1 MKTKN
6 KIIIAISV
14 VLVLAII
21 AVVLSIYNKNKQ
33 EHNEPE
39 DVVVLKENVIVI
51 TDEIDNDLQPYKVD
65 ENHLYFKKNPEYNK
79 NDVVVSGMTK
89 AAPNGYIRR
98 IIKTE
103 ELNGEFVVETEP
115 ATFLDV
121 FEELHIDRTFTL
133 IKGKQSPTIET
144 QSIKTDAINISSL
157 TKTEKENNFSIK
169 ESSDKDLDELFKVEF
184 DGDLCEEIHIEGETT
199 VKLWLNT
206 KIDIDDGHI
215 TWEMT
220 ANDEVNGNILLGYS
234 ASVED
239 EYTKELFDAQLPNIQ
254 FMAGP
259 VPIVITNE
267 VSADLNVEGEIE
279 GKIGT
284 EIEIN
289 KSDKAGFIYT
299 SKTNKVEDITSQKF
313 TDGGIEWNSG
323 TSVEVATSAGVEIGL
338 TSLFYDCSGAD
349 ISVGVAG
356 DIDGKATLSTVDT
369 TEEPLEGKIA
379 LSIYPYLQGG
389 IVVEVPVI
397 DNQLV
402 ELSLFELELKPFWE
416 KVWDTNSK
424 DTQVNVAVEDYS
436 NELWWKTYE
445 RIIQNIK
452 NAELGGFGFTELVP
466 APGVTLGD
474 EHGAGRGGV
483 ASTFEIKNDD
493 EFLYCLKEINKN
505 DNAPELILARE
516 RNNDIQIIAIYDFS
530 INSASTGISNVMP
543 DKYKD
548 FVLLCTDGSIYHE
561 YEWGDKEI
569 ISYDSTG
576 KELERD
582 YNETTDKSK
591 LIKPEDMTWIS
602 IKKWESNNSTTTTNP
617 ANITTTTQQ
626 NTVTT
631 EPVESTTKSS
641 QIKNYTGLDWVAQE
655 NFCEEIGDVIIS
667 GTGKKYTVISRENNF
682 DSGGCRYR
690 VVLLSETNQKMVIGN
705 LPNFYYDEPTGITY
719 FNINEYHSNPN
730 YKEY

>member
-1 MKTKN
+1 MKKKRN
-6 KIIIAISV
+6 IIIVGV
-14 VLVLAII
+14 VVALVVTVTATLLIM
-21 AVVLSIYNKNKQ
+21 NKNKQ
-33 EHNEPE
+33 ENNKTE
-39 DVVVLKENVIVI
+39 DIVVLKENVIVI
-51 TDEIDNDLQPYKVD
+51 TDGTDDNLQPYKID
-65 ENHLYFKKNPEYNK
+65 ENNLYFKKNPEYNK

-169 ESSDKDLDELFKVEF
+169 ESSDKDSDELFKVEF
-184 DGDLCEEIHIEGETT
+184 EGDLCEEIHIEGETT

-356 DIDGKATLSTVDT
+356 DIDGKAVLSTVGT

-402 ELSLFELELKPFWE
+402 ELSLFDLELKPFWE
-416 KVWDTNSK
+416 KVWDTNPE
-424 DTQVNVAVEDYS
+424 DTAVDVNIDDYS

-452 NAELGGFGFTELVP
+452 NAELGGLGFTELVP

-483 ASTFEIKNDD
+483 ASTFEIKNGD
-493 EFLYCLKEINKN
+493 EILYCLKDINKSDGVQELFVARKRDN
-505 DNAPELILARE
+505 DT
-516 RNNDIQIIAIYDFS
+516 QIIAVYSFDSKTNKSARVIAC
-530 INSASTGISNVMP
+530 NSNP
-543 DKYKD
+543 EQYKD
-548 FVLLCTDGSIYHE
+548 LVYLCEDGQIYHE
-561 YEWGDKEI
+561 YEWGIKYIYSIDKNGEKNEKKF
-569 ISYDSTG
+569 TG
-576 KELERD
+576 SKASL
-582 YNETTDKSK
+582 K
-591 LIKPEDMTWIS
+591 LIQPEDMNWIS
-602 IKKWESNNSTTTTNP
+602 IKKWNSENPTTTKPT
-617 ANITTTTQQ
+617 NITTTTQQ
-626 NTVTT
+626 NTT
-631 EPVESTTKSS
+631 TTKSTEIS
-641 QIKNYTGLDWVAQE
+641 TTPNSVTVAYKGVDWVSQE
-655 NFCEEIGDVIIS
+655 SLAGYDVGTTFVS
-667 GTGKKYTVISRENNF
+667 GMGVKYTVTAIETT
-682 DSGGCRYR
+682 DSGRQKLVLETTDGTKR
-690 VVLLSETNQKMVIGN
+690 VINN
-705 LPNFYYDEPTGITY
+705 LPAFKVDSATGIIYYDIY
-719 FNINEYHSNPN
+719 N
-730 YKEY
+730 Y

>member
-1 MKTKN
+1 MKK
-6 KIIIAISV
+6 KRIIIITGV
-14 VLVLAII
+14 VVALVVTVTATLLIM
-21 AVVLSIYNKNKQ
+21 NKNKQ
-33 EHNEPE
+33 ENNKTE
-39 DVVVLKENVIVI
+39 DIVVLKENVIVI
-51 TDEIDNDLQPYKVD
+51 TDGTDDNLQPYKID
-65 ENHLYFKKNPEYNK
+65 ENNLYFKKNPEYNK

-103 ELNGEFVVETEP
+103 ELNGEFVLKTEP

-133 IKGKQSPTIET
+133 IQGKQSPTVET
-144 QSIKTDAINISSL
+144 QSKKTDAINISSL

-169 ESSDKDLDELFKVEF
+169 ESSDKDSDELFKVEF
-184 DGDLCEEIHIEGETT
+184 EGDLCEEIHIEGETT

-239 EYTKELFDAQLPNIQ
+239 EYTKELFNAQLPNIQ

-323 TSVEVATSAGVEIGL
+323 TSVEIATSAGVEIGL

-356 DIDGKATLSTVDT
+356 DIDGKATLSTVGT

-389 IVVEVPVI
+389 IIVEVPVI

-416 KVWDTNSK
+416 KVWDTNPE
-424 DTQVNVAVEDYS
+424 DTAVDVNIDDYS

-445 RIIQNIK
+445 QEIQRIK
-452 NAELGGFGFTELVP
+452 SADLGGFAFVEIIP
-466 APGVTLGD
+466 APGVNLGN
-474 EHGAGRGGV
+474 EHASMLGGA
-483 ASTFEIKNDD
+483 ASVLEIKVGD

-505 DNAPELILARE
+505 DNAPELILARA

-591 LIKPEDMTWIS
+591 LIKPEDMNWIS
-602 IKKWESNNSTTTTNP
+602 IKKWNSENPTTTKPT
-617 ANITTTTQQ
+617 NITTTTQQ
-626 NTVTT
+626 NTT
-631 EPVESTTKSS
+631 TTKSTEIS
-641 QIKNYTGLDWVAQE
+641 TTPNSVTVAYKGVDWVSQE
-655 NFCEEIGDVIIS
+655 SLAGYDVGTTFVS
-667 GTGKKYTVISRENNF
+667 GMGVKYTVTAIETT
-682 DSGGCRYR
+682 DSGRQKLVLETTDGTKR
-690 VVLLSETNQKMVIGN
+690 VINN
-705 LPNFYYDEPTGITY
+705 LPAFKVDSATGIIYYDIY
-719 FNINEYHSNPN
+719 N
-730 YKEY
+730 Y

>member
-6 KIIIAISV
+6 KIIIAISI

-21 AVVLSIYNKNKQ
+21 AVVLFIYNKNKQ
-33 EHNEPE
+33 EHNKPE

-51 TDEIDNDLQPYKVD
+51 TDEVDDDLQPYKVD
-65 ENHLYFKKNPEYNK
+65 ENYLYFKKKPKYQD

-103 ELNGEFVVETEP
+103 ELNGEFIVETEP

-169 ESSDKDLDELFKVEF
+169 ESSDKDSDELFKVEF
-184 DGDLCEEIHIEGETT
+184 EGDLCEEIHIEGETT

-239 EYTKELFDAQLPNIQ
+239 EYTKELFNAQLPNIQ

-267 VSADLNVEGEIE
+267 VSADLNVEGEIK

-299 SKTNKVEDITSQKF
+299 SKTNKVEDITSQEF

-402 ELSLFELELKPFWE
+402 ELTLFELELKPFRE
-416 KVWDTNSK
+416 KVWDTNPE
-424 DTQVNVAVEDYS
+424 DTSVNVTVEDYS
-436 NELWWKTYE
+436 LIEKVNNQGNSIGNLNESGSIARQGEWIYYNDSGYLKKELADGSKREILGKCDAHYINVVGEWIYYSDYEYKTLCKKSTDGSKTIELSDEYVDYVYVEDEWIYYKTYE
-445 RIIQNIK
+445 DDMSILYRMNLDGSNNEKIFSEAFCVYQGRIYYQNETSNFEYQLCSVSLDGSNNIV
-452 NAELGGFGFTELVP
+452 LV
-466 APGVTLGD
+466 D
-474 EHGAGRGGV
+474 GRI
-483 ASTFEIKNDD
+483 SYLNIDD
-493 EFLYCLKEINKN
+493 EWIYYRSDDEDFCLYKIKIDGSERVRLLDDTEATNFIVWNEWIYYISSDIDNNPQQSMIYRINKDGTN
-505 DNAPELILARE
+505 
-516 RNNDIQIIAIYDFS
+516 IQYAKNIPIAIKYNVVDGKIGYIRS
-530 INSASTGISNVMP
+530 IN
-543 DKYKD
+543 
-548 FVLLCTDGSIYHE
+548 
-561 YEWGDKEI
+561 
-569 ISYDSTG
+569 
-576 KELERD
+576 ERTR
-582 YNETTDKSK
+582 YCSFEEACFMN
-591 LIKPEDMTWIS
+591 IQ
-602 IKKWESNNSTTTTNP
+602 
-617 ANITTTTQQ
+617 AN
-626 NTVTT
+626 
-631 EPVESTTKSS
+631 
-641 QIKNYTGLDWVAQE
+641 
-655 NFCEEIGDVIIS
+655 
-667 GTGKKYTVISRENNF
+667 
-682 DSGGCRYR
+682 
-690 VVLLSETNQKMVIGN
+690 
-705 LPNFYYDEPTGITY
+705 YY
-719 FNINEYHSNPN
+719 
-730 YKEY
+730 